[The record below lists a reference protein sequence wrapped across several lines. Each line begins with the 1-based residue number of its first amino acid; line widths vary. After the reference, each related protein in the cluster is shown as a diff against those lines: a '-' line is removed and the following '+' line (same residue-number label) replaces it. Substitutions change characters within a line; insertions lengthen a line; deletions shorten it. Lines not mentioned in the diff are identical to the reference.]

1 MRFSLLRSFGS
12 GIALY
17 ACMYLA
23 FALIAAYGYA
33 GTSTARIAMLFVLL
47 STTLIAT
54 RTIAHLGKVDRVPY
68 VLSWLIVIGVL
79 DVAFAAASD
88 SWVVF
93 SDPNLWVGYGLVAI
107 TPFVAPASRFLA
119 PPASL
124 S

>member
-1 MRFSLLRSFGS
+1 MRFSLLRSFGW
-12 GIALY
+12 GVALY

-33 GTSTARIAMLFVLL
+33 GTAAARIAMLVVLL
-47 STTLIAT
+47 STTLIAS

-68 VLSWLIVIGVL
+68 VFSWLIMIAAF

-88 SWVVF
+88 SWGVF
-93 SDPNLWVGYGLVAI
+93 SDPNLWIGYGLVAAA
-107 TPFVAPASRFLA
+107 PFVAPSSRFVA
-119 PPASL
+119 PPSPL